1 MEDSKVPVSS
11 PSVLVIGSGIS
22 GLWTALTLADHGHR
36 VLLVTKQNLM
46 DSNTRY
52 AQGGIAAAIS
62 ADDSPELHYQDTLE
76 AGAGLCDPEPVRVL
90 TTEGPEQLKALVSA
104 GVRFDRTPEGDLATT
119 LEAAH
124 SRRRVVHALGD
135 ATGFEIER
143 ALVERVRAHAAIETI
158 EHAFVLELVVQDGRC
173 QGAVIMTDDRS
184 VRYLTARATVLAA
197 GGVGQAWSHTTNP
210 DTATGDG
217 IALAYRAGAE
227 ISDME
232 FMQFHPT
239 ALMLPGVETFLISEA
254 VRGEGALLR
263 NHAGETFMERYHPAK
278 ELAPRDVVAR
288 AIASEMAKDGRDSVW
303 LDLRHLPAALV
314 ESRFPTIVD
323 FCRKHGLNPPT
334 DLLPVAPAAHYFI
347 GGARTDLEGRTTVP
361 GLYAVGEVAST
372 GVHGANRLASN
383 SLLEAVVFGRR
394 VSLAIGADATP
405 AEAERA
411 PGKVVA
417 MFPPFGEPGFA
428 VADLRK
434 ALQDE
439 MWQEAGLLRHGP
451 GLEQA
456 LLRIGSWRIQV
467 EEAALATCSRA
478 LWELRNLLQVGE
490 LVCRAALWR
499 QESRGTHFRTD
510 YPAKDDDRWLKHFTQ
525 SLRVLEESSTR

>member
-1 MEDSKVPVSS
+1 MENSKHPVPSH
-11 PSVLVIGSGIS
+11 PVLVIGSGIS
-22 GLWTALTLADHGHR
+22 GLWTALTMADHGHR

-52 AQGGIAAAIS
+52 AQGGIAAAIA
-62 ADDSPELHYQDTLE
+62 ADDSPELHYRDTLE
-76 AGAGLCDPEPVRVL
+76 AGAGLCDAEPVRVL
-90 TTEGPEQLKALVSA
+90 TSEGPEQLKALISA
-104 GVRFDRTPEGDLATT
+104 GVRFDRTPEGELATT

-143 ALVERVRAHAAIETI
+143 ALVERVRANAAIETL
-158 EHAFVLELVVQDGRC
+158 EHAFVLDLVVQEGRC
-173 QGAVIMTDDRS
+173 QGAVIMTDDHS

-210 DTATGDG
+210 ATATGDG

-263 NHAGETFMERYHPAK
+263 NQAGETFMERYHPAQ

-288 AIASEMAKDGRDSVW
+288 AIASEMTHDGRDFVW
-303 LDLRHLPAALV
+303 LDLRHLPTELI
-314 ESRFPTIVD
+314 ETRFPTIVD

-334 DLLPVAPAAHYFI
+334 DMLPVAPAAHYFI
-347 GGARTDLEGRTTVP
+347 GGARTDLWGRTTVP

-394 VSLAIGADATP
+394 VTLAIGADQGLSAP
-405 AEAERA
+405 ARA
-411 PGKVVA
+411 SGTIVA
-417 MFPPFGEPGFA
+417 MFPPFGEPDLD
-428 VADLRK
+428 VAGLRQD
-434 ALQDE
+434 LQDE
-439 MWQEAGLLRHGP
+439 MWKEAGLLRNAQ

-456 LLRIGSWRIQV
+456 LLRITSWRLLI
-467 EEAALATCSRA
+467 EEAALETCTRA
-478 LWELRNLLQVGE
+478 LWELRNLLQVGD

-499 QESRGTHFRTD
+499 EESRGTHFRTD
-510 YPAKDDDRWLKHFTQ
+510 YPEKDDNRWLKHFTQ

>member
-1 MEDSKVPVSS
+1 METPPRPT
-11 PSVLVIGSGIS
+11 PSLPVLVIGSGIS
-22 GLWTALTLADHGHR
+22 GLWTALTMADHGHR
-36 VLLVTKQNLM
+36 VVLVTKQNLM
-46 DSNTRY
+46 DCNTRY
-52 AQGGIAAAIS
+52 AQGGIAAAIA
-62 ADDSPELHYQDTLE
+62 ADDSPELHYQDTLV

-104 GVRFDRTPEGDLATT
+104 GVRFDRTDEGDLATT

-143 ALVERVRAHAAIETI
+143 ALVERLRAHTAIETI
-158 EHAFVLELVVQDGRC
+158 EHAFVLDLVVQDGRC
-173 QGAVIMTDDRS
+173 HGAVVMTADRS
-184 VRYLTARATVLAA
+184 IRYLTARATVLAA
-197 GGVGQAWSHTTNP
+197 GGVGQAWSHSTNP
-210 DTATGDG
+210 ETATGDG

-239 ALMLPGVETFLISEA
+239 ALTLPGVETFLVSEA
-254 VRGEGALLR
+254 VRGEGAILR
-263 NHAGETFMERYHPAK
+263 NLAGEAFMERYHPDK

-288 AIASEMAKDGRDSVW
+288 AIAAEMTKDGRDFVW
-303 LDLRHLPAALV
+303 LDLRHLPKELV
-314 ESRFPTIVD
+314 EQRFPTIVD
-323 FCRKHGLNPPT
+323 FCRRHGVNPPE
-334 DLLPVAPAAHYFI
+334 DMLPVAPAAHYFI

-394 VSLAIGADATP
+394 ASLAIGKDLPT
-405 AEAERA
+405 A
-411 PGKVVA
+411 PGAPQGPIVA
-417 MFPPFGEPGFA
+417 MFPPVGEPA
-428 VADLRK
+428 VDVAGLRGDF
-434 ALQDE
+434 QDE
-439 MWQEAGLLRHGP
+439 MWQQAGLLRNAQ
-451 GLEQA
+451 GLDQA
-456 LLRIGSWRIQV
+456 LQRVTAWRVLV
-467 EEAALATCSRA
+467 EETALQVCTRE

-499 QESRGTHFRTD
+499 EESRGTHYRTD
-510 YPAKDDDRWLKHFTQ
+510 YPEKDDNRWLKHFTQ
-525 SLRVLEESSTR
+525 SLQVLEASSTR